1 MERVHRRNGVPLPD
15 HIAATAA
22 ELFYERGIANVGVDA
37 IADRA
42 QVTKRTLYRHF
53 ASKDALVAASLQHG
67 PFVRFPPAG
76 EPQARII
83 AAFDDLVRFVNEPAY
98 RGCPYIN
105 AGAELSRND
114 HPAHAIVERQTARRR
129 AWFERRLRELHVSG
143 AELLAEQLDVLFDGA
158 LANATKRRNALP
170 ALAARSAAQT
180 LLDYAGSGVRARSA
194 SAPA

>member
-143 AELLAEQLDVLFDGA
+143 AELLAEQLEAPQRIARAGGPLRR
-158 LANATKRRNALP
+158 ANA
-170 ALAARSAAQT
+170 ARLCRQR
-180 LLDYAGSGVRARSA
+180 RARS
-194 SAPA
+194 